1 LRMLSHSVVTALS
14 AREAVLL
21 SARAVSSKYP
31 RPKPRHY
38 KRRLFE
44 AAVAP
49 VMPKTVYQCIPPLQ
63 KYLDKNAR
71 ESEYSD
77 YEIALAD
84 MVRNYIRNEEFRVMA
99 VCQFT
104 SVPGRTLHFAKN
116 QLRLKD
122 IEFRNYGNK
131 IMKKVFEDTPLSS
144 LSPVFVGSNA
154 LLLGKT
160 PESLVTI
167 SKECTKL
174 NWIVPLVYVLD
185 SRIIPSSEVDKLAAL
200 PNLNCLYGETVQIL
214 TQQLGALPQSLD
226 SIPHSLVNSL
236 SHLSAKEEKTAD
248 Q

>member
-1 LRMLSHSVVTALS
+1 M
-14 AREAVLL
+14 
-21 SARAVSSKYP
+21 
-31 RPKPRHY
+31 
-38 KRRLFE
+38 
-44 AAVAP
+44 
-49 VMPKTVYQCIPPLQ
+49 
-63 KYLDKNAR
+63 
-71 ESEYSD
+71 
-77 YEIALAD
+77 ALAD

-104 SVPGRTLHFAKN
+104 SVPGRTLHFSKN

-122 IEFRNYGNK
+122 IGFRNYS

-174 NWIVPLVYVLD
+174 NWIVPSVYVLD

-214 TQQLGALPQSLD
+214 TQQIGALPLSLD

-236 SHLSAKEEKTAD
+236 SHLSTKEEKTAD